1 MAKCKFCGAEVNIGE
16 RCNYCGSMAESWYYS
31 KKEKKPK
38 RDGGSI
44 TVKSDYEDMG
54 YGYKIFRGRYYIVQK
69 GDTLWGISKKL
80 YGAGAEYYRLV
91 EKNHIQ
97 DPNHIEVGWKLYY

>member
-1 MAKCKFCGAEVNIGE
+1 MAKCKFCGAEVDVGK
-16 RCNYCGSMAESWYYS
+16 RCNYCGSVAESWYY
-31 KKEKKPK
+31 PK
-38 RDGGSI
+38 REEPKKVKAPQNRLKDIFSVDRI
-44 TVKSDYEDMG
+44 YTVRE
-54 YGYKIFRGRYYIVQK
+54 